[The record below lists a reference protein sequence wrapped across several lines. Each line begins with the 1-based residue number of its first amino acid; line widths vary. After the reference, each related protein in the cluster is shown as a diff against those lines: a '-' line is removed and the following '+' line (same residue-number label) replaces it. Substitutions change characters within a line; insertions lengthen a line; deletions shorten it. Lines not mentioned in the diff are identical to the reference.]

1 MKKLTT
7 VLGNSQR
14 LDGGAMF
21 GNAPKVM
28 WNQWIEADENNQI
41 PLSSRCLLVED
52 DQKLI
57 LFETGVGAFF
67 EPKLRERFGVQ
78 ESAHVL
84 LENLGKLGVSHEDI
98 DFVVLSHL
106 HFDHAGGALSAWEED
121 SASTL
126 LFPNARFVV
135 GKDHWQ
141 RALKSHARD
150 RASFVPE
157 IINHFEAIYE
167 RLVFIDG
174 PVCSALGNDYLF
186 HLSDGHT
193 PGLLVTEI
201 KTEDVPYFYM
211 TDLIPGAPW
220 VHLPIT
226 MGYDRYPE
234 KVINEKTQLLKSV
247 AEQEGRIVFCHD
259 PKIASSQVEFN
270 GKRYVLKNPV
280 EEKAIAVG

>member
-28 WNQWIEADENNQI
+28 WNKWIEADDNNQI

-52 DQKLI
+52 GQKLI

-67 EPKLRERFGVQ
+67 EPKMRERFGVQ
-78 ESAHVL
+78 ESQHVL
-84 LENLGKLGVSHEDI
+84 LDNLKELGVSHEDV

-106 HFDHAGGALSAWEED
+106 HFDHAGGTLSAWQED
-121 SASTL
+121 RPSTL
-126 LFPNARFVV
+126 LFPNAQFVV
-135 GKDHWQ
+135 GKAHWQ

-157 IINHFEAIYE
+157 IISHFESVYD
-167 RLVFIDG
+167 RLIFIEG
-174 PVCSALGNDYLF
+174 AKCSALGADYQF
-186 HLSDGHT
+186 HVSDGHT
-193 PGLLVTEI
+193 PGLLITEI
-201 KTEDVPYFYM
+201 KTDGVPHFYM

-234 KVINEKTQLLKSV
+234 KVINEKTQLLKRV
-247 AEQEGRIVFCHD
+247 AEEEGRIVFCHD
-259 PKIASSQVEFN
+259 PSVATSQVEFN

-280 EEKAIAVG
+280 EEQLSS